1 MAIAEFSQANAGGV
15 TPDQLKEQHPA
26 YARKSDD
33 WTYTDVHYDAQRLYQ
48 IDNLT
53 EYVPQKHLG
62 EADEAYS
69 ERLKITAYMPL
80 LAAVLDSIVGGVAR
94 KDSESDRKW
103 GVLERESVNG
113 TPVKDVLLKDADRNG
128 TSWAHF
134 QLRKLTSGLVFNETF
149 TLIDTTG
156 VDGRPFI
163 ALIPPLALTNWL
175 EDEDG
180 RMVEALIVE
189 VADERTSIFD
199 PSEGAEAER
208 YLKLTIEGWQR
219 FRITENDDGEPI
231 VEATP
236 FEIWDGGPW
245 LDREGDER
253 LPLVKTM
260 PRLNRYAA
268 FELAHLANEI
278 LNLNSELRYILRAG
292 GLGQFLSLSA
302 TDDEF
307 SELVEGILTGVKALQ
322 LNPESANP
330 HSFVGPD
337 MGPVQGMLKTLVDKK
352 ESFWQASLFEFSDQ
366 AVERSATEIRADFA
380 ASIGSFLASLAEAA
394 DESENEE
401 LWLLAQAVKPGVVD
415 SANEAD
421 IPTVQRSTDFSV
433 EDTATVATRMRDLI
447 FGQNNGVPI
456 TPEMAAL
463 ASLAI
468 FDRVGLKNLIEDE
481 VGIKAELIAMIEER
495 AALAAAAPA
504 AAVEGDEE

>member
-1 MAIAEFSQANAGGV
+1 MAEFSRENAGGV
-15 TPDQLKEQHPA
+15 TPEELKEQHPV
-26 YARKSDD
+26 YARAFDD
-33 WTYTDVHYDAQRLYQ
+33 WTYTDIHYDAQKLYD
-48 IDNLT
+48 IGNLT

-62 EADEAYS
+62 EAAEAYD

-94 KDSESDRKW
+94 KDSESDRQW
-103 GVLERESVNG
+103 GVLARESVNG

-134 QLRKLTSGLVFNETF
+134 QLQKLTSGLVFNETY
-149 TLIDTTG
+149 TLVDTTG
-156 VDGRPFI
+156 PDGRPFI
-163 ALIPPLALTNWL
+163 ALIPPTALTNWL
-175 EDEDG
+175 TDEDG
-180 RMVEALIVE
+180 RMIEAIILE
-189 VADERTSIFD
+189 VADERSSVFD
-199 PSEGAEAER
+199 GGESAEAQR
-208 YLKLTIEGWQR
+208 YLHLKLDGWQR
-219 FRITENDDGEPI
+219 FRITEDDDGEPI

-236 FEIWDGGPW
+236 FELWDGGAW
-245 LDREGDER
+245 LDREGNER

-307 SELVEGILTGVKALQ
+307 SSLVDGILTGVKALQ

-337 MGPVQGMLKTLVDKK
+337 MGPVQGMLKTLEDKK
-352 ESFWQASLFEFSDQ
+352 QSFWQASLFEFSDQ

-401 LWLLAQAVKPGVVD
+401 LWLLAQAVKPGIVD
-415 SANEAD
+415 NVQDDDVPS
-421 IPTVQRSTDFSV
+421 VQRSTDFSV
-433 EDTATVATRMRDLI
+433 EDSATVATRIRDLV
-447 FGQNNGVPI
+447 FGQNNDVPV

-463 ASLAI
+463 AALAI
-468 FDRVGLKNLIEDE
+468 FDRVGLKNLIENE
-481 VGIKAELIAMIEER
+481 EGVKAELMALIEKEQAEPESVVPAFGG
-495 AALAAAAPA
+495 AA
-504 AAVEGDEE
+504 DE